1 MLDDRVVRVKVTG
14 DFACFTR
21 PDLKVERMTYPC
33 MTPSA
38 ARGILDSILW
48 KPEFQWYVRRII
60 VLKPVRF
67 ATIKRNE
74 INSKQGKTPIVV
86 DEVDSSGKPKY
97 RAQRN
102 SVVLKDVAYIVEG
115 SIYQKQASDKNKPE
129 KYIGRKGIDADN
141 DGMFIRR
148 VKKGQCWRRPYLG
161 VREFS
166 TEFEYRGVYKLPNK
180 PMELSETERPIPET
194 IPIGSMLFDIFYD
207 EKGKPA
213 PLFFYD
219 VAMRN
224 GVLNCEVPENDKMM
238 QSSHIQ
244 PPMDSETSAL
254 IYNFN
259 QREEMEA
266 GL

>member
-1 MLDDRVVRVKVTG
+1 MLDDRVVRVKVKG
-14 DFACFTR
+14 DYACFTR

-48 KPEFQWYVRRII
+48 KPEFQWYVRKII

-74 INSKQGKTPIVV
+74 INTKQGQRPIVI
-86 DEVDSSGKPKY
+86 EEK

-102 SVVLKDVAYIVEG
+102 SVVLRDVAYIIEA
-115 SIYQKQASDKNKPE
+115 SIYQKQVSDRNKPE
-129 KYIGRKGIDADN
+129 KYIGRKGVDADN

-166 TEFEYRGVYKLPNK
+166 TEFMGLDG
-180 PMELSETERPIPET
+180 TEQPINET
-194 IPIGSMLFDIFYD
+194 IPIGSMLFDIFYKD
-207 EKGKPA
+207 GKPE
-213 PLFFYD
+213 PLFFHD
-219 VAMRN
+219 VKIDK
-224 GVLNCEVPENDKMM
+224 GILNCEGSENDRMM
-238 QSSHIQ
+238 QSSHIR
-244 PPMDSETSAL
+244 PPIDSETSAL
-254 IYNFN
+254 IYEFN
-259 QREEMEA
+259 QREETEEA
-266 GL
+266 I

>member
-1 MLDDRVVRVKVTG
+1 MLDDRVVRVKVNG

-38 ARGILDSILW
+38 ARGVLDSILW
-48 KPEFQWYVRRII
+48 KPEFQWYIRRII
-60 VLKPVRF
+60 VLEPVRF

-74 INSKQGKTPIVV
+74 INSKQGRTPIVV

-102 SVVLKDVAYIVEG
+102 SVVLRNVAYIIEA
-115 SIYQKQASDKNKPE
+115 SIYQKQASDKNRPE

-148 VKKGQCWRRPYLG
+148 VEKGQCWRRPYLG
-161 VREFS
+161 TREFS
-166 TEFEYRGVYKLPNK
+166 AEFMEPDGTEQ
-180 PMELSETERPIPET
+180 PIKEP
-194 IPIGSMLFDIFYD
+194 IPIGRMLFDIFYAN
-207 EKGKPA
+207 GKPE
-213 PLFFYD
+213 PLYFHGE
-219 VAMRN
+219 VVILN

-238 QSSHIQ
+238 QSSHFQ
-244 PPMDSETSAL
+244 PPIDSETSAL

>member
-1 MLDDRVVRVKVTG
+1 MLDNRIVRLKVSG

-48 KPEFQWYVRRII
+48 KPEFQWYVRRIL
-60 VLKPVRF
+60 VLNPVKF
-67 ATIKRNE
+67 CTVKRNE
-74 INSKQGKTPIVV
+74 INSKQGRSPIVI
-86 DEVDSSGKPKY
+86 EEK

-102 SVVLKDVAYIVEG
+102 SVVLKDVAYVIEA
-115 SIYQKQASDKNKPE
+115 SIYQEKQTDQNRPE
-129 KYIGRKGIDADN
+129 KYIGRKGVDADN

-166 TEFEYRGVYKLPNK
+166 AEF
-180 PMELSETERPIPET
+180 MELDETEQPIKDT
-194 IPIGSMLFDIFYD
+194 IPIGSMLFDIFYASN
-207 EKGKPA
+207 GKPE

-219 VAMRN
+219 VAVRN

-238 QSSHIQ
+238 QSSHFRPSI
-244 PPMDSETSAL
+244 DSETSAM
-254 IYNFN
+254 IYEFN
-259 QREEMEA
+259 QIEESEA
-266 GL
+266 TL